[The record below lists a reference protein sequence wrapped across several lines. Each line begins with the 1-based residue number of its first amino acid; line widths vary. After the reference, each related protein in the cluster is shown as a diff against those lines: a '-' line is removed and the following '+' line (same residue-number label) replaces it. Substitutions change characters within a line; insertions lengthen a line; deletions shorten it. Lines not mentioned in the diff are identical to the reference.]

1 MLALL
6 LAAAVAG
13 GACANPSIIS
23 ASVQSVTQT
32 GGLNHHTVSIVVRN
46 LGTVKQPSNLL
57 QSIDVLQDDQKTG
70 KIGLQPLAPGQSQ
83 KVTYSFDRSADAGAA
98 TTLLT
103 FILDMNGQS
112 GGDVD
117 CHAGNEMT
125 TLTV

>member
-6 LAAAVAG
+6 VAAAVTSG
-13 GACANPSIIS
+13 SCANPSIVS

-32 GGLNHHTVSIVVRN
+32 AALNRHTIAIVVRN
-46 LGTVKQPSNLL
+46 TGTLKQPGDLL

-70 KIGLQPLAPGQSQ
+70 KIGLQPLGPGQSQ

-103 FILDMNGQS
+103 LVLDMNGRS
-112 GGDVD
+112 GNNVD